1 MQILIID
8 GDPKVNGFISG
19 ALDLVAAALAKKG
32 VEIKRLRLAEAK
44 IGDCLACFHCLKTG
58 RCPIDD
64 DMGGIIQMMLAAD
77 GFVVG
82 SPVRNSSVTACYKR
96 FYERITYVLGFPR
109 LLDAK
114 HTLAITSVGFAGGKS
129 INRNALGLQGVFRTR
144 LSSFLFYR
152 VGIPAKITPANIQG
166 ELERAATKLVS
177 DIEKQR
183 PPPLLA
189 RLSALV
195 DGFAMRK
202 LMFEKSPATYAYV
215 LDCWKKKGLIR

>member
-19 ALDLVAAALAKKG
+19 TLDIVASALEKKG
-32 VEIKRLRLAEAK
+32 VEVKRLRLGEAR
-44 IGDCLACFHCLKTG
+44 IGDCLACFNCLKTG
-58 RCPIDD
+58 RCPLDD
-64 DMGGIIQMMLAAD
+64 DMSDIIQTMLAAD

-82 SPVRNSSVTACYKR
+82 SPVRNGSVTACYKR
-96 FYERITYVLGFPR
+96 FYERITYILGFPR

-114 HTLAITSVGFAGGKS
+114 YTLAISSVGLAGGKS

-166 ELERAATKLVS
+166 DLARAATKLVS
-177 DIEKQR
+177 DIERQR
-183 PPPLLA
+183 PPSLLA
-189 RLSALV
+189 RLSAFV

-202 LMFEKSPATYAYV
+202 MMFEKSPATYAYI